1 MVEPSA
7 LTNYRLNNVA
17 AVDATL
23 TFSGRVCSFVVVS
36 LRIGP
41 RKPMRYESKPRL
53 GVPLPEP
60 LSYRP
65 GSVIIEA

>member
-1 MVEPSA
+1 MVERSS
-7 LTNYRLNNVA
+7 LTNYRMNNIT
-17 AVDATL
+17 AVDAASTL
-23 TFSGRVCSFVVVS
+23 SGRVCSFVVVS